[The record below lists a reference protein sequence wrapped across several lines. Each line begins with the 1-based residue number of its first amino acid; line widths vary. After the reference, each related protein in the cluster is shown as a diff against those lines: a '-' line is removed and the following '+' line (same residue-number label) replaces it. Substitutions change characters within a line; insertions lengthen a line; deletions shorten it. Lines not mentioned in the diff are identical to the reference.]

1 MLHGAGGDALK
12 VFEVTFG
19 EKPSI
24 ALKKT
29 IKTPKTGIHDLM
41 RVDNSTL
48 TVAGD
53 HAYLFNV
60 DTETFTEMNLFSG
73 SSAIK
78 SLNYNGETGEI
89 WYTDATIPEGSESW
103 SSQKIRYSTNK
114 DGSSAD
120 RIIKVPDMDM
130 YKVRVK
136 QW

>member
-1 MLHGAGGDALK
+1 MLYGAGGDALK

>member
-1 MLHGAGGDALK
+1 
-12 VFEVTFG
+12 
-19 EKPSI
+19 
-24 ALKKT
+24 
-29 IKTPKTGIHDLM
+29 
-41 RVDNSTL
+41 
-48 TVAGD
+48 
-53 HAYLFNV
+53 
-60 DTETFTEMNLFSG
+60 MNLFSG
-73 SSAIK
+73 ASAIK

>member
-1 MLHGAGGDALK
+1 M
-12 VFEVTFG
+12 
-19 EKPSI
+19 
-24 ALKKT
+24 KKT
-29 IKTPKTGIHDLM
+29 IKAPKNGIHDLM
-41 RVDNSTL
+41 RVDNNTL

-60 DTETFTEMNLFSG
+60 DTELFTEMTLFSG
-73 SSAIK
+73 SASIK

-89 WYTDATIPEGSESW
+89 WYTDATIPEGSQSW

-114 DGSSAD
+114 DGSGAE

-130 YKVRVK
+130 YKVRVR

>member
-1 MLHGAGGDALK
+1 M
-12 VFEVTFG
+12 T
-19 EKPSI
+19 
-24 ALKKT
+24 
-29 IKTPKTGIHDLM
+29 
-41 RVDNSTL
+41 
-48 TVAGD
+48 
-53 HAYLFNV
+53 
-60 DTETFTEMNLFSG
+60 LFSG
-73 SSAIK
+73 SASIK

-89 WYTDATIPEGSESW
+89 WYTDATIPEGSERW

>member
-1 MLHGAGGDALK
+1 M
-12 VFEVTFG
+12 T
-19 EKPSI
+19 
-24 ALKKT
+24 
-29 IKTPKTGIHDLM
+29 
-41 RVDNSTL
+41 
-48 TVAGD
+48 
-53 HAYLFNV
+53 
-60 DTETFTEMNLFSG
+60 LFSG
-73 SSAIK
+73 SASIK

-130 YKVRVK
+130 YKVRVR

>member
-1 MLHGAGGDALK
+1 
-12 VFEVTFG
+12 
-19 EKPSI
+19 
-24 ALKKT
+24 
-29 IKTPKTGIHDLM
+29 M

-73 SSAIK
+73 ASAIK